1 MGRIERRVLVAAL
14 LGAIAAFG
22 VVGFTRDEPS
32 SPSAHGVPVVVDSHY
47 RVTSWGGT
55 PAEVVVQQ
63 GNSDFFFSSWT
74 ARRS

>member
-14 LGAIAAFG
+14 LGAIAMFG
-22 VVGFTRDEPS
+22 VVGFARGAPS
-32 SPSAHGVPVVVDSHY
+32 ETPAQGVPVTVDSHY
-47 RVTSWGGT
+47 RVTSWVGT

-63 GNSDFFFSSWT
+63 GNPDFFFSSWT

>member
-14 LGAIAAFG
+14 LGAVAMFG
-22 VVGFTRDEPS
+22 AVGFSRGEPAET
-32 SPSAHGVPVVVDSHY
+32 PAQGVPVAADSHY
-47 RVTSWGGT
+47 RVTSWVGP

-63 GNSDFFFSSWT
+63 GNPDFFFSSWT

>member
-22 VVGFTRDEPS
+22 VVGFARGE
-32 SPSAHGVPVVVDSHY
+32 SAETPAQGVPVSVDSHY
-47 RVTSWGGT
+47 RVTSWVGT

-63 GNSDFFFSSWT
+63 GNSDSSRASRT
-74 ARRS
+74 GRRS

>member
-14 LGAIAAFG
+14 LGAVAMFG
-22 VVGFTRDEPS
+22 AVGFTRGEAVETP
-32 SPSAHGVPVVVDSHY
+32 AQGVPVAVDSHY
-47 RVTSWGGT
+47 RVTSWVGT

-63 GNSDFFFSSWT
+63 GSPDFFFSSWT

>member
-14 LGAIAAFG
+14 LGAVAMFG
-22 VVGFTRDEPS
+22 AVGLSRGAPAETP
-32 SPSAHGVPVVVDSHY
+32 AQGVPVAGDSHY
-47 RVTSWGGT
+47 RVTSWVGT

-74 ARRS
+74 ARHS

>member
-14 LGAIAAFG
+14 LGAVAMFG
-22 VVGFTRDEPS
+22 AVGFTRGEPS
-32 SPSAHGVPVVVDSHY
+32 ETPAQGVPVTADSHY
-47 RVTSWGGT
+47 RVTSWVGT

-63 GNSDFFFSSWT
+63 GNTDFFFSSWT

>member
-14 LGAIAAFG
+14 LGAVAMFG
-22 VVGFTRDEPS
+22 AVGFTRDA
-32 SPSAHGVPVVVDSHY
+32 PSATPAQGVPVTADSHY
-47 RVTSWGGT
+47 RVTSWVGT

-63 GNSDFFFSSWT
+63 GNPDSSFSSRT